1 MSSRNGIVVVRHLL
15 ILGLLAFAAACAP
28 KAPNLPEPGGVARYP
43 DFMFPEPP
51 GEIGTP
57 VARERHN
64 AGWLWLQAGDLRAAE
79 RNFNATLKVEPTFYP
94 AEAGLGYL
102 SLARKDHES
111 AVSHFE
117 RAVRAN
123 PRYVPALVGRG
134 EAHLALGARDRAL
147 ESFEA
152 AVAAD
157 PDLTGLRSR
166 VEVLRFRGL
175 QDDVA
180 AARKAAEAGRLD
192 EARQAYKRALLA
204 SPQSPFLLREL
215 ASIERRAGD
224 LPSALQHAQQ
234 AAELE
239 PTDVRNLTVL
249 AELYEQQGDLA
260 TAMTTYEAAAAVE
273 PGGDIDARIGALR
286 EKLALAALPPEFHA
300 IESSPTVS
308 RAQLAA
314 LFGIHLEE
322 LIKRSVSQNA
332 VVITDSRGNWAVQW
346 IMEVTRSGV
355 MEVYPNHTF
364 QPEAT
369 VRRSD
374 LAQAASRILSLIAT
388 EKPALAASWRNV
400 RHRFP
405 DVSAGHLA
413 YPAASLAVEAGVM
426 RPLEDG
432 TFQLARAVTGAE
444 AVAAVKKLEELAE
457 SPAR

>member
-1 MSSRNGIVVVRHLL
+1 MSSGNALVLAHRLL
-15 ILGLLAFAAACAP
+15 VLAVLATAAACAP
-28 KAPNLPEPGGVARYP
+28 KAPDLPAPGGAARYP
-43 DFMFPEPP
+43 DFIFPEPP
-51 GEIGTP
+51 GELGSAATL
-57 VARERHN
+57 ERHN

-79 RNFNATLKVEPTFYP
+79 RNFNATLKMAPEFYP
-94 AEAGLGYL
+94 AEAGLGYVN
-102 SLARKDHES
+102 LAKKDHES
-111 AVSHFE
+111 AASHFE

-134 EAHLALGARDRAL
+134 EAQLALGERDRAL

-157 PDLTGLRSR
+157 PDLTELRSR

-180 AARKAAEAGRLD
+180 AARTAAEAGRLD
-192 EARQAYKRALLA
+192 EARQAYRRALMA

-215 ASIERRAGD
+215 AAIEQRAGD

-239 PTDVRNLTVL
+239 PTDARNLTVL
-249 AELYEQQGDLA
+249 AQLYEQQGDLPA
-260 TAMTTYEAAAAVE
+260 AVRTYEAAAALE
-273 PGGDIDARIGALR
+273 PNAEIDARIEALR
-286 EKLALAALPPEFHA
+286 EKLALAAMPLEFRQ
-300 IESSPTVS
+300 IEASPTVS

-314 LFGIHLEE
+314 LFGVHLED
-322 LIKRSVSQNA
+322 LIKRSLSHDA
-332 VVITDSRGNWAVQW
+332 VVITDARANWAEPW
-346 IMEVTRSGV
+346 IMEVTRVGV
-355 MEVYPNHTF
+355 MEVYANHTF
-364 QPEAT
+364 QPGAII
-369 VRRSD
+369 RRTD
-374 LAQAASRILSLIAT
+374 LARAAGRVLSLIAA
-388 EKPALAASWRNV
+388 EKPALAASWRNA
-400 RHRFP
+400 RRSFP

-432 TFQLARAVTGAE
+432 SFQLARAVTGAE

-457 SPAR
+457 SPGR